1 MDNSSRK
8 RAKVEISAFSDKME
22 VHLGIGQKR
31 PGIESE
37 IVYGDYETVLA
48 KIAGKER
55 FAMVDLKN
63 ILYPTDFS
71 EHSLVA
77 LPIALDL
84 AGRYGAA
91 LHYLHVLNVG
101 QEFFLASG
109 ELVPCPMDMAEML
122 RSVEER
128 LGSFVEKHALPSET
142 SINQTVVQGR
152 PFIEII
158 RYCRQEKID
167 LIVLGTHGHSA
178 LASMLLG
185 SVVEKVVR
193 KAPCAVLTVRHPEH
207 RFEAP

>member
-1 MDNSSRK
+1 MK
-8 RAKVEISAFSDKME
+8 A
-22 VHLGIGQKR
+22 HLKIAQKR
-31 PGIESE
+31 SGRVSE
-37 IVYGDYETVLA
+37 IVYGHYKTVLA
-48 KIAGKER
+48 KVAGKER
-55 FAMVDLKN
+55 FAMVEIKH

-84 AGRYGAA
+84 VGRYGATF
-91 LHYLHVLNVG
+91 HCLHVLDVG
-101 QEFFLASG
+101 HEFFLASG
-109 ELVPCPMDMAEML
+109 ELIPCPMDKAEML
-122 RSVEER
+122 RSVEEKLDR
-128 LGSFVEKHALPSET
+128 FIQDHVLPSEL
-142 SINQTVVQGR
+142 SIRQTVVQGT

-158 RYCRQEKID
+158 RYCRQEEID

-193 KAPCAVLTVRHPEH
+193 KAPCAVLSVRHPEH